1 MVKIY
6 QTVTY
11 VPLQVPNFSAAT
23 PCSHQ
28 NSCCFWGKVFCCKC
42 KEKVFLRKNLTRVR
56 LRLEI
61 RRKLDILELACVTVF
76 DSIFAAKHPIAIY
89 YSTIA
94 VCVLLLYCLKEKFN
108 FRSPFLDRLISGGLS
123 SPISLPAT
131 ATCLTTDW
139 LLQSICS
146 FKVSIKA
153 STLRNRL
160 SRFFFVH
167 KHSNSS
173 FHIFCQAQQYAV
185 TTLVVHY
192 KLISNVSCDIGF
204 RNTFPRPNDSGDDP

>member
-1 MVKIY
+1 MCHFKCPILA
-6 QTVTY
+6 QLHLAHIRTVA
-11 VPLQVPNFSAAT
+11 VSEEKFFVA
-23 PCSHQ
+23 
-28 NSCCFWGKVFCCKC
+28 NSKKKFFW
-42 KEKVFLRKNLTRVR
+42 EKNLTRVR

-94 VCVLLLYCLKEKFN
+94 VCALVLYCLEEKFN

-160 SRFFFVH
+160 WLFSRLIDVQIYLFIFFLSRTVW
-167 KHSNSS
+167 S
-173 FHIFCQAQQYAV
+173 YAGG
-185 TTLVVHY
+185 TLQ
-192 KLISNVSCDIGF
+192 IDIQCVLWYWI
-204 RNTFPRPNDSGDDP
+204 

>member
-1 MVKIY
+1 M
-6 QTVTY
+6 
-11 VPLQVPNFSAAT
+11 A
-23 PCSHQ
+23 
-28 NSCCFWGKVFCCKC
+28 
-42 KEKVFLRKNLTRVR
+42 
-56 LRLEI
+56 
-61 RRKLDILELACVTVF
+61 VF
-76 DSIFAAKHPIAIY
+76 DNISATKPPIAIY
-89 YSTIA
+89 CSTIA

-160 SRFFFVH
+160 WLFSSVH
-167 KHSNSS
+167 KHSNLS
-173 FHIFCQAQQYAV
+173 FHIFCQHNSMQLRRWWYITNWYLMYLVILDLEIHFPVQM
-185 TTLVVHY
+185 TLAM
-192 KLISNVSCDIGF
+192 I
-204 RNTFPRPNDSGDDP
+204 RNLS

>member
-1 MVKIY
+1 M
-6 QTVTY
+6 
-11 VPLQVPNFSAAT
+11 A
-23 PCSHQ
+23 
-28 NSCCFWGKVFCCKC
+28 
-42 KEKVFLRKNLTRVR
+42 
-56 LRLEI
+56 
-61 RRKLDILELACVTVF
+61 VF
-76 DSIFAAKHPIAIY
+76 DNISSTKPPIVIY

-160 SRFFFVH
+160 WLISFVH
-167 KHSNSS
+167 KHSNLS
-173 FHIFCQAQQYAV
+173 FHIFFAKHKQYAV